1 MLLLDIDHFKTINDQ
16 LGHAAGDECL
26 RKIGEI
32 IRNTVRG
39 GDTAGRIGGEEFL
52 VVMPGRSRDIALTVG
67 ERLRLAVALGG
78 MRYANG
84 EPVTTSIGV
93 AAAHVGETAET
104 LLARADRGLYEAKRQ
119 GRNRLVEDLDIS
131 VIEHLAYRTVNVR
144 VLAARLTRSG
154 RRWRTFD
161 LMIGTTPRLSSSA
174 HGSRAGLS
182 TIVTVGC
189 DVADSFRALECARE
203 YRIYSSVGIHPH
215 EAKDAPADIPA
226 IFDSFLRDSRVVAIG
241 EAGLDYYY
249 DHSPRDV
256 QRRVLREQLDLA
268 REASFPFIFHQ
279 RDAFEDF
286 VAILREQWRPPM
298 RGVVHCFTGDAPQ
311 AQILP
316 ESSDSISASAAS
328 SRSKRRSRCARPLH
342 SVGLQSL
349 VLETD
354 CPYLAPVPHRGERN
368 EPAYVAFAAQ
378 RIAEVLECGFD
389 DVVAATDAN
398 ARALFP
404 IR

>member
-1 MLLLDIDHFKTINDQ
+1 MIDT
-16 LGHAAGDECL
+16 HAHIHDPKFDED
-26 RKIGEI
+26 R
-32 IRNTVRG
+32 
-39 GDTAGRIGGEEFL
+39 AA
-52 VVMPGRSRDIALTVG
+52 VV
-67 ERLRLAVALGG
+67 ERAS
-78 MRYANG
+78 
-84 EPVTTSIGV
+84 T
-93 AAAHVGETAET
+93 
-104 LLARADRGLYEAKRQ
+104 
-119 GRNRLVEDLDIS
+119 
-131 VIEHLAYRTVNVR
+131 
-144 VLAARLTRSG
+144 
-154 RRWRTFD
+154 
-161 LMIGTTPRLSSSA
+161 
-174 HGSRAGLS
+174 AGLS

-268 REASFPFIFHQ
+268 REVGFPFIFHQ

-286 VAILREQWRPPM
+286 LTILREQWRSPM
-298 RGVVHCFTGDAPQ
+298 RGVVHCFTGDAAQ
-311 AQILP
+311 AQILTQ
-316 ESSDSISASAAS
+316 EFGLYLGIGGVVTFKTAE
-328 SRSKRRSRCARPLH
+328 PLREAVA

-368 EPAYVAFAAQ
+368 EPAYVELAAQ
-378 RIAEVLECGFD
+378 RIAQVLECGFD

-404 IR
+404 IRS